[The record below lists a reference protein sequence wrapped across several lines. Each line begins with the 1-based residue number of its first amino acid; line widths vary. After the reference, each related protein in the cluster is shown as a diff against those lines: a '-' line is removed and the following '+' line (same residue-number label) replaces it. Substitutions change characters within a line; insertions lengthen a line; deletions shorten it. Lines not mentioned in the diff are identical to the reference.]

1 VSQLPETIYAAFSGN
16 IDVASSHKI
25 VNGLAA
31 CMAGGVKAV
40 HLFFHSS
47 GGAVGDGIAL
57 YNFFRAMP
65 IDLTIY
71 NPGIV
76 ASVAAIA
83 YLGGRQRKTSPYAS
97 FMVHRTRFQ
106 PLQPAQAGALEALAH
121 TAVLDDRRTEE
132 IIRACTTIPDER
144 LAYMNNYDLWL
155 NANEA
160 VEYGIAQEKGE
171 FSPPFG
177 AIIRH
182 F

>member
-1 VSQLPETIYAAFSGN
+1 MSQLPETIYAAFSGN

-83 YLGGRQRKTSPYAS
+83 YLERSSTKDISVCELYGSSDTFPAATARSGRSP
-97 FMVHRTRFQ
+97 R
-106 PLQPAQAGALEALAH
+106 
-121 TAVLDDRRTEE
+121 
-132 IIRACTTIPDER
+132 
-144 LAYMNNYDLWL
+144 
-155 NANEA
+155 
-160 VEYGIAQEKGE
+160 
-171 FSPPFG
+171 SPRPY
-177 AIIRH
+177 RCS
-182 F
+182 